1 MKQIRTLLLTAA
13 MIWLI
18 TPTVFAA
25 NLSIAVRP
33 ESEVKGP
40 WLTLG
45 DIADVSGD
53 SAERVKLFRELPLG
67 DAPKPGTTEYLTPA
81 SLEPKLAANRVDFAA
96 ITWSVPPQ
104 LKITT
109 RSQTVS
115 GRQLAEASQ
124 SFLTQTAAGSTVTL
138 LDLPADLPAPVG
150 RLELA
155 PELYG
160 VIRYAGQTTVQ
171 VAVRTDGR
179 SFVKV
184 PVQFEV
190 RRLLDVVVATTNLNA
205 GDILTEQSV
214 RLERMDAGKLAA
226 GYLTELDKAI
236 GLQVRYALP
245 PGSVIGER
253 NLTRPILVKRGEN
266 VKIVARVGELEV
278 VANGVAFA
286 QGAAGDLV
294 RVQNLVT
301 KKFLTGRVQNDKSV
315 LVLNQPGG

>member
-25 NLSIAVRP
+25 NLTIAVRP

-115 GRQLAEASQ
+115 GRQLAEAAQ

-138 LDLPADLPAPVG
+138 LDLPTDLPAPVG
-150 RLELA
+150 KLELV

-171 VAVRTDGR
+171 VAVRSDGR

-253 NLTRPILVKRGEN
+253 NLTRPILIKRGEN

-278 VANGVAFA
+278 VANGVTFA

>member
-115 GRQLAEASQ
+115 GRQLAEAAQ
-124 SFLTQTAAGSTVTL
+124 SFLIRTAAGSTVTL
-138 LDLPADLPAPVG
+138 LELPADLPAPAG
-150 RLELA
+150 KLELA

-160 VIRYAGQTTVQ
+160 AIRYAGQTAVQ
-171 VAVRTDGR
+171 VAVRADGR

-253 NLTRPILVKRGEN
+253 NLTRPILIKRGEN

-278 VANGVAFA
+278 VANGVTFA

>member
-25 NLSIAVRP
+25 NLTIAVRP

-45 DIADVSGD
+45 DIAAVSGD

-81 SLEPKLAANRVDFAA
+81 TLEPKLAANRVDFAA

-109 RSQTVS
+109 RAQTVS
-115 GRQLAEASQ
+115 GRQLAEAAQ
-124 SFLTQTAAGSTVTL
+124 SFLSQTAAGSTVTL

>member
-1 MKQIRTLLLTAA
+1 MKRIRAVFLLTT
-13 MIWLI
+13 MLCLV
-18 TPTVFAA
+18 TSVVFAA

-33 ESEVKGP
+33 ESAVNGP

-45 DIADVSGD
+45 DIAVVSGD
-53 SAERVKLFRELPLG
+53 SVERVKLFRELPLG

-81 SLEPKLAANRVDFAA
+81 TLEPKLAANRVDFTA

-104 LKITT
+104 FSIST

-115 GRQLAEASQ
+115 GHQLAEAAR
-124 SFLTQTAAGSTVTL
+124 SFLVQTATGSTVSL
-138 LDLPADLPAPVG
+138 LDLPADLPAPLG

-155 PELYG
+155 SELYG
-160 VIRYAGQTTVQ
+160 PIRYAGQTTVQ
-171 VAVRTDGR
+171 VAIRTDGR

-214 RLERMDAGKLAA
+214 RLERLDAGKLAP

-236 GLQVRYALP
+236 GLRMRYALP

-253 NLTRPILVKRGEN
+253 NLTRPILVKRGES
-266 VKIVARVGELEV
+266 VKIVARVGEIEV
-278 VANGVAFA
+278 FANGVSYA

-315 LVLNQPGG
+315 LVLNQTGG